1 MTFICVQ
8 YMTSV
13 SSILLRTLHVLTTL
27 TVNFQA
33 QTWELSAKQMN
44 PLEPVKH
51 PTLGMRHTQP

>member
-1 MTFICVQ
+1 
-8 YMTSV
+8 MTSV
-13 SSILLRTLHVLTTL
+13 PSILLRTLHVLTTL

>member
-1 MTFICVQ
+1 MVFARA
-8 YMTSV
+8 
-13 SSILLRTLHVLTTL
+13 LGLRTLHVLTTL